1 MMGVKV
7 KWHCSLGLLW
17 RSSRATDG
25 AICHASI
32 RPTEKRF
39 MPDADLWYVMLA
51 DGDVHRVTL
60 DQLDEAFQA
69 GHIDQ
74 ETLVLAEGARQWT
87 QLGKLAGLDETPPPP
102 RVPVT
107 TSFRPVSVDL
117 SEVEPSDLDFEDVA
131 FRTRSGKKW
140 FAAVAAIAVVG
151 TIAGVATTQPWWARG
166 YVSGVESVVN
176 RALHRSRTSGPSV
189 AAVSPPP
196 MAPESPAPVVASP
209 SSPGPVGVAAVGAS
223 GRIGAPAVT
232 STDHLSPD
240 LKQKL
245 LEADKRR
252 DLKAK
257 ARARNG
263 VPATS
268 HTSAKNKFGGF
279 TTGGNKYDP
288 LNSAIQ

>member
-1 MMGVKV
+1 
-7 KWHCSLGLLW
+7 
-17 RSSRATDG
+17 
-25 AICHASI
+25 
-32 RPTEKRF
+32 

-87 QLGKLAGLDETPPPP
+87 PLGTLAGLDETPPPP
-102 RVPVT
+102 RMPVT

-117 SEVEPSDLDFEDVA
+117 SEVDPSDLDLEDVP

-140 FAAVAAIAVVG
+140 FAAVAALAIVG
-151 TIAGVATTQPWWARG
+151 TIAGAATTKPWWVRPAMAN
-166 YVSGVESVVN
+166 VEALVN
-176 RALHRSRTSGPSV
+176 RTLHRGSSSASSPATAPPPV
-189 AAVSPPP
+189 AAEP
-196 MAPESPAPVVASP
+196 AAPVVVATPPTPPATGAAPSSASP
-209 SSPGPVGVAAVGAS
+209 SNGQPAAD
-223 GRIGAPAVT
+223 RF
-232 STDHLSPD
+232 SPD
-240 LKQKL
+240 MKQKL
-245 LEADKRR
+245 LDADKQR

-257 ARARNG
+257 AHARAAI
-263 VPATS
+263 PAQS
-268 HTSAKNKFGGF
+268 HSSAKNKFGGF

>member
-1 MMGVKV
+1 
-7 KWHCSLGLLW
+7 
-17 RSSRATDG
+17 
-25 AICHASI
+25 
-32 RPTEKRF
+32 

-87 QLGKLAGLDETPPPP
+87 PLGTLAGLDETPPPP

-117 SEVEPSDLDFEDVA
+117 SDVDPSDLDLEDVP

-140 FAAVAAIAVVG
+140 FAAVAAVAIVG
-151 TIAGVATTQPWWARG
+151 TIAGTATSKPWWVRPAMAN
-166 YVSGVESVVN
+166 VEALVN
-176 RALHRSRTSGPSV
+176 RAVHRGSASAPSLAAAPPPVAAEPASGVVAPAATTAAAGG
-189 AAVSPPP
+189 AAVSDGK
-196 MAPESPAPVVASP
+196 PVS
-209 SSPGPVGVAAVGAS
+209 AADRLA
-223 GRIGAPAVT
+223 
-232 STDHLSPD
+232 PD

-245 LEADKRR
+245 LDADKQR

-257 ARARNG
+257 AHARAAL
-263 VPATS
+263 PAPS
-268 HTSAKNKFGGF
+268 HSSAKNKFGGF

>member
-1 MMGVKV
+1 
-7 KWHCSLGLLW
+7 
-17 RSSRATDG
+17 
-25 AICHASI
+25 
-32 RPTEKRF
+32 

-117 SEVEPSDLDFEDVA
+117 SEVDPSDLDLEDVP

-166 YVSGVESVVN
+166 YVTGVESVVN

-196 MAPESPAPVVASP
+196 AAESPAPAVNSP
-209 SSPGPVGVAAVGAS
+209 SPSAAGVAAVGAS
-223 GRIGAPAVT
+223 AGNSASSAT
-232 STDHLSPD
+232 ATDHLSPD

-245 LEADKRR
+245 LDADKQR

-263 VPATS
+263 VPAPS

>member
-1 MMGVKV
+1 
-7 KWHCSLGLLW
+7 
-17 RSSRATDG
+17 
-25 AICHASI
+25 
-32 RPTEKRF
+32 

-74 ETLVLAEGARQWT
+74 ETLVLAAGARQWT

-117 SEVEPSDLDFEDVA
+117 SEGPSDFDLEDIP

-196 MAPESPAPVVASP
+196 VLAETPPPVVVNPPSPAAA
-209 SSPGPVGVAAVGAS
+209 GVAAVDAS
-223 GRIGAPAVT
+223 GRNSASSAT
-232 STDHLSPD
+232 ATDHLSPD

-245 LEADKRR
+245 LDADKQR